1 MPGLLC
7 GTELLACTIKSILAS
22 LRPLSRAGYEYDAA
36 VMITASHLPY
46 NRNGF
51 KFFTKEGGYEK
62 KDITELLTKAAEEHA
77 AESAPNT
84 AADAR
89 YRDDAFVLSS
99 ALQSEPGLIE
109 LVSAL

>member
-1 MPGLLC
+1 
-7 GTELLACTIKSILAS
+7 
-22 LRPLSRAGYEYDAA
+22 
-36 VMITASHLPY
+36 MITASHLPY

-109 LVSAL
+109 LVSSSLHCLP